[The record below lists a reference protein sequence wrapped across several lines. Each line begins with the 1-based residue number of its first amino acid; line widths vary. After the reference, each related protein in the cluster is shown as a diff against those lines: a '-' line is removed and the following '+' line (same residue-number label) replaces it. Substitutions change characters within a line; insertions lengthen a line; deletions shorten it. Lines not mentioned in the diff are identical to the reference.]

1 MNVLNTVN
9 SSADIKKLSDEE
21 LEALASELRL
31 FLLDSV
37 SKTGGHLASNLGD
50 VELTLALHR
59 VYDTSKDRLVFDVGH
74 QSYVHKIITGRRD
87 RFGTLRQY
95 GGISGFPKPYE
106 SNDDAFIA
114 GHASNSVSVALGMAQ
129 ARTLLKENYD
139 VVAVMGDGA
148 LSGGLA
154 YEGLSAAAASREP
167 MVIVLNDN
175 NMSIDPNV
183 GGTSSLLQSMRIRPG
198 YIRFKRLY
206 RDVFSGLPALY
217 SFNHEVKE
225 WMKDKLLPVN
235 MFSAMGLNY
244 IGPVD
249 GHNLKELDSALSL
262 ARDTREPVLLHVLTT
277 KGKGCEYAESHPEIY
292 HGVGPFD
299 VQTGSIA
306 PSCETFSDRF
316 GTKLCMLAET
326 HPELVAITAA
336 MAGGTGLETF
346 SRRYPNRFFDAGI
359 AEGHATAMAGG
370 MAKQG
375 LLPVFAVYSSFLQ
388 RGFDMMIH
396 DVSLLGLHVVFCVD
410 RAGLVGSDGETHH
423 GIFDVSY
430 LRTVP
435 GMRILCPAS
444 FQELDAMLE
453 TAVNDCS
460 GPVAVRYPRGGE
472 GEYRE
477 LHTAR
482 ETVLKKGRDLT
493 MVVYGTMTEEVLRA
507 ESLLAQD
514 GISAEVVKLA
524 EIDGDAFPVVLE
536 SLSRTHR
543 LLTAEEVCDA
553 GSLGPALAAAATEDG
568 ISLRSVFCNL
578 GEGLVCH
585 GSREHLLHDYGI
597 DAEAIAA
604 AACRLC
610 GDVTDD

>member
-154 YEGLSAAAASREP
+154 YEGLSAAAASKEP

-225 WMKDKLLPVN
+225 WMKD
-235 MFSAMGLNY
+235 
-244 IGPVD
+244 
-249 GHNLKELDSALSL
+249 
-262 ARDTREPVLLHVLTT
+262 
-277 KGKGCEYAESHPEIY
+277 
-292 HGVGPFD
+292 
-299 VQTGSIA
+299 
-306 PSCETFSDRF
+306 
-316 GTKLCMLAET
+316 
-326 HPELVAITAA
+326 
-336 MAGGTGLETF
+336 
-346 SRRYPNRFFDAGI
+346 
-359 AEGHATAMAGG
+359 
-370 MAKQG
+370 
-375 LLPVFAVYSSFLQ
+375 
-388 RGFDMMIH
+388 
-396 DVSLLGLHVVFCVD
+396 
-410 RAGLVGSDGETHH
+410 
-423 GIFDVSY
+423 
-430 LRTVP
+430 
-435 GMRILCPAS
+435 
-444 FQELDAMLE
+444 
-453 TAVNDCS
+453 
-460 GPVAVRYPRGGE
+460 
-472 GEYRE
+472 
-477 LHTAR
+477 
-482 ETVLKKGRDLT
+482 TVLWN
-493 MVVYGTMTEEVLRA
+493 
-507 ESLLAQD
+507 
-514 GISAEVVKLA
+514 
-524 EIDGDAFPVVLE
+524 
-536 SLSRTHR
+536 H
-543 LLTAEEVCDA
+543 
-553 GSLGPALAAAATEDG
+553 
-568 ISLRSVFCNL
+568 
-578 GEGLVCH
+578 
-585 GSREHLLHDYGI
+585 
-597 DAEAIAA
+597 
-604 AACRLC
+604 
-610 GDVTDD
+610 